1 MDYID
6 TERLWI
12 TRAKDKTYIQ
22 AVLGTPK
29 KKYFWWRL
37 QRRIQKHLE
46 LIELIAEQIKHTKVT
61 KEQVLA
67 LRAKVVEH
75 NGE

>member
-1 MDYID
+1 VDHKGQGQNLHSSSIWNTKEKRLLVGI
-6 TERLWI
+6 TE
-12 TRAKDKTYIQ
+12 
-22 AVLGTPK
+22 K
-29 KKYFWWRL
+29 KANT
-37 QRRIQKHLE
+37 HLE
-46 LIELIAEQIKHTKVT
+46 LSELIAEQIKHTKVT

>member
-1 MDYID
+1 VDHKGQGQNLHSSSIWNTKEKQLLVEI
-6 TERLWI
+6 TEKK
-12 TRAKDKTYIQ
+12 AK
-22 AVLGTPK
+22 
-29 KKYFWWRL
+29 
-37 QRRIQKHLE
+37 KHLE

>member
-1 MDYID
+1 VDH
-6 TERLWI
+6 
-12 TRAKDKTYIQ
+12 KGQGQTYSQ

-29 KKYFWWRL
+29 KNYFWLRL
-37 QRRIQKHLE
+37 HRRKQKQHLE